1 MGFVFLRNGW
11 SMTRSIFIF
20 LFILLTSPL
29 CVASGGEQSEVQLAL
44 NENPD
49 LKFWMAQGGEVADI
63 AIGIDDK
70 LSADPLWRDK
80 SLSARFRE
88 VERLTK
94 IIVNGDIPQVNFE
107 KNKDSD
113 SMKVFWDEQRKL
125 FHQDSNHGNKTT
137 QATISNQ
144 GAAFEKAVIG
154 GLSAALIILTFGAYK
169 SLKRGVMTMDSRKK
183 TLNILL
189 LAFILTSIIPPWKY
203 AVDWG
208 RAKKES
214 PAGYSFILTPPT
226 PTSNMNR
233 TSVSID
239 FHRLLIQWA
248 ALGGVAALLF
258 INRKPNDK

>member
-1 MGFVFLRNGW
+1 
-11 SMTRSIFIF
+11 MTRSIFIF

-70 LSADPLWRDK
+70 LSADPEWRDK
-80 SLSARFRE
+80 PLSERFRE
-88 VERLTK
+88 VERLTRE
-94 IIVNGDIPQVNFE
+94 IVNNNIANVKVASD
-107 KNKDSD
+107 KDSD
-113 SMKVFWDEQRKL
+113 SMAEFWEEQRESFNQPTPPK
-125 FHQDSNHGNKTT
+125 NN
-137 QATISNQ
+137 QAPTQ
-144 GAAFEKAVIG
+144 GASKIIEKAIIG
-154 GLSAALIILTFGAYK
+154 GLSAALIILVFGAYML
-169 SLKRGVMTMDSRKK
+169 LKGKFLVMDTRKK

-189 LAFILTSIIPPWKY
+189 LAFILMSIIPPWKY